1 MNRGGDN
8 RVSVGYVRRAHGLR
22 GDVIIRPL
30 TDSPDRYAAG
40 AILVTDESPS
50 RPLTVAEIRPHNDG
64 LLVHFDGIEDRGTA
78 EALQGT
84 TLTISR
90 DERRELEAEEY
101 WPDDLEGLA
110 AITPDGT
117 RIGTVS
123 GVVLGE
129 AQDRLVITTDAGRD
143 FEVPF
148 VEPIIAEIHPS
159 LGHVI
164 VDAPSG
170 LAPVD

>member
-1 MNRGGDN
+1 MSERDDS
-8 RVSVGYVRRAHGLR
+8 RVSVGYVRRAHGVR

-30 TDSPDRYAAG
+30 TDNPERYEVG
-40 AILVTDESPS
+40 AVLITDESPS
-50 RPLTVAEIRPHNDG
+50 RRLIVDESRIHNDG
-64 LLVHFDGIEDRGTA
+64 LLVRFQGIADRAGA
-78 EALQGT
+78 QALQGI

-90 DERRELEAEEY
+90 GERRQLGDEEY

-110 AITPDGT
+110 AIAPDGT

-129 AQDRLVITTDAGRD
+129 AQDRLVIKTDAGHE

-148 VEPIIAEIHPS
+148 VEALVAEIHPS

-164 VDAPSG
+164 VDAPTG
-170 LAPVD
+170 LSPVD

>member
-1 MNRGGDN
+1 MNEGGDT
-8 RVSVGYVRRAHGLR
+8 RVSVGYVRRAHGVR
-22 GDVIIRPL
+22 GDVIVRPL
-30 TDSPDRYAAG
+30 TDNPDRYAVG
-40 AILVTDESPS
+40 AVLITDESPS
-50 RPLTVAEIRPHNDG
+50 LPLVVAEARPHNDG
-64 LLVHFDGIEDRGTA
+64 LLVHFEGIEDRTTA

-90 DERRELEAEEY
+90 DERRVLGAEEY

-117 RIGTVS
+117 RVGTVS

-129 AQDRLVITTDAGRD
+129 AQDRLVITTEAGHE

-164 VDAPSG
+164 VDAPTG
-170 LAPVD
+170 LTPVD